1 MRAKRGWAARA
12 RPGRGHGR
20 RRHTAAA
27 TIYAYFRYANRIMRR
42 LGATGA
48 SVVLRLSA
56 FILLCI
62 GVQICWSGALVL
74 VGTLPAVGLR
84 G

>member
-1 MRAKRGWAARA
+1 MRSLLVSGMGNLAGAALI
-12 RPGRGHGR
+12 
-20 RRHTAAA
+20 AA
-27 TIYAYFRYANRIMRR
+27 TIYVCFRYADRIMRR
-42 LGATGA
+42 LGATGT

-62 GVQICWSGALVL
+62 GVQICWSGALAL